1 MERIDDGPLGIVIAG
16 PAGFGNNIYVL
27 VDSETGEAAFVDAP
41 DEAMEAGSR
50 IEPAEAQWKERTPPM
65 DQREKKPVDLDEPY
79 GTSMVFDRE
88 QAKVYMVGYT
98 GEPSAGTSYTFGM
111 QEYEA
116 LLRIGTRDFR
126 VTLLDPLHSKA
137 CMAGSRCVRLSSV
150 HPGKS
155 ASTVD
160 IYMYQGGRA
169 SGAAKH

>member
-1 MERIDDGPLGIVIAG
+1 E
-16 PAGFGNNIYVL
+16 
-27 VDSETGEAAFVDAP
+27 S
-41 DEAMEAGSR
+41 MEAGSR